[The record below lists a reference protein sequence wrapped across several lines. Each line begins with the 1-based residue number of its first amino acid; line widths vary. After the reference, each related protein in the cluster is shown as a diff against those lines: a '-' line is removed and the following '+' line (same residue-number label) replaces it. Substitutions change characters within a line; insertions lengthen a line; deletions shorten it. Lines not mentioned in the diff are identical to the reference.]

1 MTVPPP
7 ATWRG
12 GWWGLGQKRE
22 FGAGGEGEPRPRSY
36 VPAGLC
42 GRLCSRVAEEVN
54 GHHEFA
60 GGGEGLSSVCGAT
73 GKAGKTRGNGHR
85 RIDVRG
91 CKSFTDEQLKS

>member
-1 MTVPPP
+1 MFPPDCV
-7 ATWRG
+7 AN
-12 GWWGLGQKRE
+12 
-22 FGAGGEGEPRPRSY
+22 
-36 VPAGLC
+36 
-42 GRLCSRVAEEVN
+42 RLCSRVAEEVN